1 MKKITIIVP
10 CYNEEAVL
18 DSFYKE
24 IKKWFNPN
32 YEMNLLF
39 VNDGSRDKTLEIIK
53 KFAKEDNTVKYISF
67 SRNFGKEAAMQAGLE
82 KSKDKDAVII
92 MDADLQHPPHLIP
105 EMIKNWEDGYNI
117 IYTKFSSRKGES
129 LLKRFFTR
137 CFYGIFNH
145 YSDIEMERGVK
156 DYQLLD
162 NKVIKAFLAL
172 PDNNR
177 FMKGIF
183 SWVGFSKICIPFEF
197 IPRKEGKTKW
207 SFRKL
212 FKYGWNGINQFSNIL
227 MFFVKLAM
235 LLVFATCLT
244 ETILYFTHVIESYD
258 LKYYLLHLK
267 IDVFMFI
274 LLFLIKELF
283 YLTYQNRRQL
293 FNRPIY
299 LIEEE
304 SND

>member
-10 CYNEEAVL
+10 CYNEEDVL

-39 VNDGSRDKTLEIIK
+39 INDGSKDKTLEIIK
-53 KFAKEDNTVKYISF
+53 GFAKEDNTVKYISF

-82 KSKDKDAVII
+82 KAKDKDAVII

-105 EMIKNWEDGYNI
+105 EMIKNWEEGYNI

-137 CFYGIFNH
+137 CFYGVFNH

-183 SWVGFSKICIPFEF
+183 SWVGFSKKCIPFEYVK
-197 IPRKEGKTKW
+197 RKEGKTKW
-207 SFRKL
+207 SFKKL

-227 MFFVKLAM
+227 MLFVKIAM
-235 LLVFATCLT
+235 FLVFATCLT
-244 ETILYFTHVIESYD
+244 ETILYFTHVFESYD

-274 LLFLIKELF
+274 LLFLIRMLF

-304 SND
+304 TND

>member
-24 IKKWFNPN
+24 IKKWFDPN

-105 EMIKNWEDGYNI
+105 EMIKNWEEGYNI
-117 IYTKFSSRKGES
+117 VYTKFSSRKGES

-137 CFYGIFNH
+137 CFYGVFNH

-197 IPRKEGKTKW
+197 IQRKEGKTKW

-267 IDVFMFI
+267 IDVFMFV

-304 SND
+304 TND

>member
-39 VNDGSRDKTLEIIK
+39 VNDGSKDKTLEIIK
-53 KFAKEDNTVKYISF
+53 NFAKDDNTVKYISF

-92 MDADLQHPPHLIP
+92 MDADLQHPPHIIP
-105 EMIKNWEDGYNI
+105 EMIKNWEEGYNI
-117 IYTKFSSRKGES
+117 VYTKFSSRKGES

-183 SWVGFSKICIPFEF
+183 SWVGFSKICIPFEYVE
-197 IPRKEGKTKW
+197 RKEGKTKW

-212 FKYGWNGINQFSNIL
+212 FKYGWNGVNQFSNIL

-235 LLVFATCLT
+235 FIVFATCLT
-244 ETILYFTHVIESYD
+244 ETILYFTHVIDGYD
-258 LKYYLLHLK
+258 LKYYLFHLK

-274 LLFLIKELF
+274 LLFLIRMLF

-304 SND
+304 TND

>member
-24 IKKWFNPN
+24 IKNWYNPN

-39 VNDGSRDKTLEIIK
+39 VNDGSKDKTLDIIK
-53 KFAKEDNTVKYISF
+53 GFAKEDNTVKYISF

-105 EMIKNWEDGYNI
+105 EMIKNWENGYNI
-117 IYTKFSSRKGES
+117 VYTKFASRKGES
-129 LLKRFFTR
+129 LLKRFFTK

-145 YSDIEMERGVK
+145 YSDVQMERGVK

-197 IPRKEGKTKW
+197 IEREKGKSKW
-207 SFRKL
+207 RTRRRRLVLSVSFR
-212 FKYGWNGINQFSNIL
+212 
-227 MFFVKLAM
+227 
-235 LLVFATCLT
+235 
-244 ETILYFTHVIESYD
+244 D
-258 LKYYLLHLK
+258 
-267 IDVFMFI
+267 
-274 LLFLIKELF
+274 
-283 YLTYQNRRQL
+283 
-293 FNRPIY
+293 
-299 LIEEE
+299 
-304 SND
+304 

>member
-18 DSFYKE
+18 DSFYEE
-24 IKKWFNPN
+24 IKKWFNKD

-39 VNDGSRDKTLEIIK
+39 VNDGRKDKTLEMIK
-53 KFAKEDNTVKYISF
+53 GYAKENKLVKYISF

-82 KSKDKDAVII
+82 KCKDKDAVII

-105 EMIKNWEDGYNI
+105 EMIKNWEEGYNI
-117 IYTKFSSRKGES
+117 VYTKFSSRKGES
-129 LLKRFFTR
+129 LLKRFFTK
-137 CFYGIFNH
+137 CFYGVFNH
-145 YSDIEMERGVK
+145 YSDIEMEQGVK

-183 SWVGFSKICIPFEF
+183 AWVGYSKICIPFDYVE
-197 IPRKEGKTKW
+197 REKGKSKW
-207 SFRKL
+207 SFKKL
-212 FKYGWNGINQFSNIL
+212 FRYGWNGVNQFSNIL
-227 MFFVKLAM
+227 MIFVKLAM
-235 LLVFATCLT
+235 FIVFAFAVT
-244 ETILYFTHVIESYD
+244 ETVLYFTHCIEDYD

-267 IDVFMFI
+267 IDLFAFI
-274 LLFLIKELF
+274 LFFLLRMLF
-283 YLTYQNRRQL
+283 YLTYSNRRQL

-304 SND
+304 TND

>member
-18 DSFYKE
+18 DSFYRE

-105 EMIKNWEDGYNI
+105 EMIKNWEAGYNI

-129 LLKRFFTR
+129 LLKRIFTR

-207 SFRKL
+207 NFRKL

>member
-24 IKKWFNPN
+24 IKKWFDPN

-53 KFAKEDNTVKYISF
+53 KFAKEDNAVKYISF

-137 CFYGIFNH
+137 CFYGVFNH